1 MTFEVMLGKFLR
13 FMVQRRVIKA
23 NFDKI
28 KAMLDMKSVKRVKVI
43 QSYKLFSKLQCLSFF
58 ISKAIDHCKLF
69 FKALKSAIK
78 LQWTPKYK
86 GTFQQLKEYL
96 VNSLLLA
103 KLKSGDSL
111 LMYLAILK
119 NATSSILVRE
129 EVDGAQRLVY
139 FTSKVMVN
147 AKKRYHQS
155 EKLILPLVI
164 SYKKTILYF

>member
-1 MTFEVMLGKFLR
+1 M
-13 FMVQRRVIKA
+13 
-23 NFDKI
+23 
-28 KAMLDMKSVKRVKVI
+28 
-43 QSYKLFSKLQCLSFF
+43 
-58 ISKAIDHCKLF
+58 
-69 FKALKSAIK
+69 
-78 LQWTPKYK
+78 
-86 GTFQQLKEYL
+86 KEYL

-103 KLKSGDSL
+103 KLKSGDYL
-111 LMYLAILK
+111 LTYLAIFE

-139 FTSKVMVN
+139 FTSKIMVN